1 MRRLPR
7 HIHLAAA
14 VLALASGCGAQV
26 SAEDLGSRPE
36 LASITVGALPIV
48 DSASLY
54 IAMKKGYFADEGL
67 QVRVQTLTS
76 GAAAIPALTNQQ
88 LQFALGNYVSF
99 FDAQASGSA
108 DIKLVADA
116 YQARPG
122 TFLIMVNHDSAITR
136 PSNLNGKKI
145 AVNTRNN
152 VVELT
157 ARSVLRSNGV
167 DLTTV
172 TFVPIPFPDM
182 ATALANHTVDAAY
195 MVEPYIT
202 QVEKDTGALPLIDA
216 AAGATAEFP
225 IAGWVTSAALAKQI
239 PNTVRAFQRA
249 IVKGQAATQDRTE
262 VEHVIRDDLK
272 VDSLTVSLMSLGTWP
287 TTLEPSRI
295 QRVVDLMSTFGQ
307 LKRPLDPRAMIIPPG

>member
-1 MRRLPR
+1 MRRSPR
-7 HIHLAAA
+7 HLHLAAA
-14 VLALASGCGAQV
+14 VLVLAAGCGTRV
-26 SAEDLGSRPE
+26 TAEDLGARPE

-76 GAAAIPALTNQQ
+76 GAAAIPGLNSQQ

-99 FDAQASGSA
+99 FDAQATGAA

-122 TFLIMVNHDSAITR
+122 TFLIMVNPDSPITR
-136 PSNLNGKKI
+136 PRDLNGKKI

-172 TFVPIPFPDM
+172 SFVPIPFPDM
-182 ATALANHTVDAAY
+182 AAALKSHTVDAAY

-202 QVEKDTGALPLIDA
+202 QVEKDTGALPLMDV

-225 IAGWVTSAALAKQI
+225 IAAWVTSAALAKQI

-249 IVKGQAATQDRTE
+249 IVKGQAATQDRSE

-272 VDSLTVSLMSLGTWP
+272 VDSVTVSLMSLGTWP

-295 QRVVDLMSTFGQ
+295 QRVADLMSTFGQ
-307 LKRPLDPRAMIIPPG
+307 LKRPLDPRTMIVPPP